1 MKILIL
7 NPPDENTVV
16 EYPNEEGEGYLEA
29 DDFGAFPPLGALYVL
44 TYLQEHTTG
53 HALYFKDCVGE
64 RISHAELPGVVRAIQ
79 PDVVG
84 ISSFTISL
92 LDVIQVART
101 VRAVVPGAHLCMGG
115 HHPIAFP
122 FEAAQLPEFDSII
135 VGEGEVAF
143 TELVKALEEG
153 RDFTGIQGVY
163 TRDSIQGWRER
174 DFHDKRFLGSLG
186 VMPGYI
192 EEIDSLPFPDR
203 RFISHIDYHSVLGIS
218 ARLATIITSRGCPY
232 QCTFC
237 DVPYKRYRRRST
249 VSVMDEVEACLAMG
263 YEEIHFYDDLFN
275 VSPRKVIEF
284 CDEVERRGLTF
295 HWDFR
300 GRVNTVTR
308 ESLQRARRAGCRM
321 ISFGVETSTDAG
333 LAALK
338 KGTDVSQIQKVFQWC
353 HELGIK
359 TVADFMIGLPFE
371 RTEADIQNNLA
382 FAHSLNPDYCQISVL
397 NLYPNTALYDQAS
410 QKGLIDGAR
419 WQRWALDPKPGFH
432 VDHWEEHIPV
442 QRQMYLQRQAYRRF
456 YMRPQYILRS
466 LLGIRSWFE
475 FKIKFNGFL
484 KLFR

>member
-16 EYPNEEGEGYLEA
+16 EYPDETGEGYLEA

-44 TYLQEHTTG
+44 TYLQEHSTG
-53 HALYFKDCVGE
+53 HELFFKDCIGE
-64 RISHAELPGVVRAIQ
+64 RITQATLPEVVRAIQ

-84 ISSFTISL
+84 ITSFTISL
-92 LDVIQVART
+92 LDVIQAART
-101 VRAVVPGAHLCMGG
+101 VRSVVPKAHICLGG

-122 FEAAQLPEFDSII
+122 FEAAQLPEFDSIV

-143 TELVKALEEG
+143 TQLVKALEEG
-153 RDFTGIQGVY
+153 KEITTIQGVY
-163 TRDSIQGWRER
+163 TRESIQPWRER
-174 DFHDKRFLGSLG
+174 VFHDKRFLGSLG
-186 VMPGYI
+186 VMPGYT
-192 EEIDSLPFPDR
+192 EDLDTLPFPDR
-203 RFISHIDYHSVLGIS
+203 RFIRHIDYHSILGVS
-218 ARLATIITSRGCPY
+218 DRLATLISSRGCPY

-249 VSVMDEVEACLAMG
+249 ANVIDEVEVCLGMG
-263 YEEIHFYDDLFN
+263 YEEIHLYDDLFN

-284 CDEVERRGLTF
+284 CDEVERRGLKF

-308 ESLQRARRAGCRM
+308 ESLERARRAGCRM

-333 LAALK
+333 LEALK
-338 KGTDVSQIQKVFQWC
+338 KGTNVAQIQQVFRWC

-371 RTEADIQNNLA
+371 RTEADIRHNLA
-382 FAHSLNPDYCQISVL
+382 LAHRLNPDYFQVSVL
-397 NLYPNTALYDQAS
+397 SLYPNTALFEEAR
-410 QKGLIDGAR
+410 QKGLVDGDR
-419 WQRWALDPKPGFH
+419 WQRWVLDPKPGFH

-442 QRQMYLQRQAYRRF
+442 QRQIVLQRQAYRRF
-456 YMRPQYILRS
+456 YMRPSYIVRS
-466 LLGIRSWFE
+466 VLGIRSWYE